1 PHIALERDSK
11 RTYRLKQADGIGRR
25 RREGRVL
32 GWGPNGLTRRSW
44 NQSGEESELR
54 SDWQAEAC
62 PTKAVRAALGWTRQS
77 LIPQYWGRYP
87 HKAKSG
93 MGKTNLLI
101 FPTVY
106 PQAPILRVN
115 WYCRPVCRD
124 IYWLRVALSTNS
136 WWVYLDRR
144 QTAWR

>member
-1 PHIALERDSK
+1 MGHPWRS
-11 RTYRLKQADGIGRR
+11 RNQTGMGIHRR
-25 RREGRVL
+25 GTEE
-32 GWGPNGLTRRSW
+32 
-44 NQSGEESELR
+44 EESELR
-54 SDWQAEAC
+54 SDWQAQAC

-124 IYWLRVALSTNS
+124 IY
-136 WWVYLDRR
+136 
-144 QTAWR
+144 